1 MVLSQTRNSY
11 VATIPISALKNKGIT
26 QVLDLVQDLLPCPKL
41 LFEDQATTF
50 LFIFKTQQIQGA
62 KNMAFLKVLNGVL
75 KKGDL
80 LFNKR
85 KGGQETIG
93 SLYRIRANETQEI
106 PEALAGDIIGID
118 NTDFISG
125 DQLFV

>member
-1 MVLSQTRNSY
+1 
-11 VATIPISALKNKGIT
+11 
-26 QVLDLVQDLLPCPKL
+26 
-41 LFEDQATTF
+41 
-50 LFIFKTQQIQGA
+50 
-62 KNMAFLKVLNGVL
+62 MAFLKVLNGVL

-125 DQLFV
+125 D